1 MKERWR
7 ILSLVLNKS
16 NKIFLCSNTKI
27 EVSNKV
33 DIILSPEFYWVRIF
47 DIPVKNITQ
56 AKHVF
61 PTLFEDILD
70 NVSDLSYQAIKIEE
84 NKYLCFAYINKKI
97 YEAIKNSGIN
107 LSYVNS
113 VYFAQNECKS
123 FKQFTVEDKSF
134 LYTQDDV
141 LVKVPN
147 GILSENIDLNENLHH
162 INLSNNKVDIK
173 LYNNFLSS
181 KQIYSIVAISLFISI
196 INFAKVYDYKNSVL
210 ILDEKIEL
218 EKEKSNLPSSIIQ
231 VDSIISKYKN
241 ISDQEIKKREVLSYL
256 LENSNFKL
264 DNISLEK
271 DILTI
276 VYQNSDKTK
285 VEEYINKKYKIIS
298 SQVENL
304 DLYIRIKI

>member
-1 MKERWR
+1 M
-7 ILSLVLNKS
+7 
-16 NKIFLCSNTKI
+16 IFLCSNTKI
-27 EVSNKV
+27 EVSHKV

-47 DIPVKNITQ
+47 NIPVKNITQ
-56 AKHVF
+56 ARHVF

-70 NVSDLSYQAIKIEE
+70 NVSDLSYQAIKLDE

-107 LSYVNS
+107 LSLVNS
-113 VYFAQNECKS
+113 VYFAQNECKE
-123 FKQFTVEDKSF
+123 FRQFMVEDKSF
-134 LYTQDDV
+134 LYTDDDI

-147 GILSENIDLNENLHH
+147 GILNENINLNENLHH
-162 INLSNNKVDIK
+162 LNLSNNKVDIK

-181 KQIYSIVAISLFISI
+181 KQIYLILAVSLLFSI
-196 INFAKVYDYKNSVL
+196 INFTKIYDYKNSISL
-210 ILDEKIEL
+210 LDEKIEL
-218 EKEKSNLPSSIIQ
+218 EKQKSNLPSSMIQ

-241 ISDQEIKKREVLSYL
+241 IADQEIRKREIISYL
-256 LENSNFKL
+256 LENSSFKL

-271 DILTI
+271 DILTL

-285 VEEYINKKYKIIS
+285 VEEYINKRYKIIS
-298 SQVENL
+298 SKVENL

>member
-1 MKERWR
+1 M
-7 ILSLVLNKS
+7 SLVLNKS
-16 NKIFLCSNTKI
+16 NIIFLCSDTKI
-27 EVSNKV
+27 EVSYKV

-47 DIPVKNITQ
+47 NIPVKNITQ
-56 AKHVF
+56 ARHVF

-70 NVSDLSYQAIKIEE
+70 NVSDLSYQAIKLDE

-107 LSYVNS
+107 LSLVNS
-113 VYFAQNECKS
+113 VYFAQNECKE
-123 FKQFTVEDKSF
+123 FRQFMVEDKSF
-134 LYTQDDV
+134 LYTDDDI

-147 GILSENIDLNENLHH
+147 GILNENINLNENLHH
-162 INLSNNKVDIK
+162 LNLSNNKVDIK

-181 KQIYSIVAISLFISI
+181 KQIYLILAVSLLFSI
-196 INFAKVYDYKNSVL
+196 INFTKIYDYKNSISL
-210 ILDEKIEL
+210 LDEKIEL
-218 EKEKSNLPSSIIQ
+218 EKQKSNLPSSMIQ
-231 VDSIISKYKN
+231 VDSIITKYKN
-241 ISDQEIKKREVLSYL
+241 IADEEIKKREIISYL
-256 LENSNFKL
+256 LENSSFKL

-271 DILTI
+271 DILTL

-298 SQVENL
+298 SKVENL

>member
-1 MKERWR
+1 M
-7 ILSLVLNKS
+7 SLVLNKS
-16 NKIFLCSNTKI
+16 NMIFLCSNTKI
-27 EVSNKV
+27 EVSHKV

-47 DIPVKNITQ
+47 NIPVKNITQ
-56 AKHVF
+56 ARHVF

-70 NVSDLSYQAIKIEE
+70 NVSDLSYQAIKLDE

-107 LSYVNS
+107 LSLVNS
-113 VYFAQNECKS
+113 VYFAQNECKE
-123 FKQFTVEDKSF
+123 FRQFMVEDKSF
-134 LYTQDDV
+134 LYTDDDI

-147 GILSENIDLNENLHH
+147 GILNENINLNENLHH

-181 KQIYSIVAISLFISI
+181 KQIYLILVVSLLFSI
-196 INFAKVYDYKNSVL
+196 INFTKIYDYKNSISL
-210 ILDEKIEL
+210 LDEKIEL
-218 EKEKSNLPSSIIQ
+218 EKQKSNLPSSMIQ

-241 ISDQEIKKREVLSYL
+241 IADQEIRKREIISYL
-256 LENSNFKL
+256 LENSSFKL

-271 DILTI
+271 DILTL

-298 SQVENL
+298 SKVENL

>member
-1 MKERWR
+1 M
-7 ILSLVLNKS
+7 SLVLNKS
-16 NKIFLCSNTKI
+16 NIIFLCSDTKI
-27 EVSNKV
+27 EVSHKV

-56 AKHVF
+56 ARHVF

-70 NVSDLSYQAIKIEE
+70 NVTDLSYQAIKLDE

-107 LSYVNS
+107 LSFVNS
-113 VYFAQNECKS
+113 VYFAQNECRN

-134 LYTQDDV
+134 LYTHDDI

-147 GILSENIDLNENLHH
+147 GILSEDIDLNKNQDQ

-173 LYNNFLSS
+173 LYNNILSS
-181 KQIYSIVAISLFISI
+181 KQIYLIVAVSLLVSI
-196 INFAKVYDYKNSVL
+196 INFAKIYDYKNSISL
-210 ILDEKIEL
+210 LDEKIGL
-218 EKEKSNLPSSIIQ
+218 EKEKSNLPSSMIQ
-231 VDSIISKYKN
+231 VDSIINKYKS

-256 LENSNFKL
+256 LGNSNFKV

-271 DILTI
+271 DILTL

-298 SQVENL
+298 SKIENL

>member
-1 MKERWR
+1 M
-7 ILSLVLNKS
+7 
-16 NKIFLCSNTKI
+16 IFLCSDTKI
-27 EVSNKV
+27 EVSHKV

-47 DIPVKNITQ
+47 NIPVKNITQ
-56 AKHVF
+56 ARHVF

-70 NVSDLSYQAIKIEE
+70 NVSDLSYQAIKLDE

-107 LSYVNS
+107 LSLVNS
-113 VYFAQNECKS
+113 VYFAQNECKE
-123 FKQFTVEDKSF
+123 FRQFMVEDKSF
-134 LYTQDDV
+134 LYTDDDI

-147 GILSENIDLNENLHH
+147 GILNENINLNENLHH
-162 INLSNNKVDIK
+162 INISNNKVDIK

-181 KQIYSIVAISLFISI
+181 KQIYLILAVSLLFSI
-196 INFAKVYDYKNSVL
+196 INFTKIYDYKNSISL
-210 ILDEKIEL
+210 LDEKIEL
-218 EKEKSNLPSSIIQ
+218 EKQKSNLPSSMIQ

-241 ISDQEIKKREVLSYL
+241 IADQEIRKREIISYL
-256 LENSNFKL
+256 LENSSFKL

-271 DILTI
+271 DILTL

-298 SQVENL
+298 SKVENL

>member
-1 MKERWR
+1 M
-7 ILSLVLNKS
+7 
-16 NKIFLCSNTKI
+16 IFLCSNTKI
-27 EVSNKV
+27 EVSHKV

-47 DIPVKNITQ
+47 NIPVKNITQ
-56 AKHVF
+56 ARHVF

-70 NVSDLSYQAIKIEE
+70 NVSDLSYQAIKLDE

-107 LSYVNS
+107 LYLVNS
-113 VYFAQNECKS
+113 VYFAQNECKE
-123 FKQFTVEDKSF
+123 FRQFMVEDKSF
-134 LYTQDDV
+134 LYTDDDI

-147 GILSENIDLNENLHH
+147 GILNENINLNENLHH

-181 KQIYSIVAISLFISI
+181 KQIYLILAVSLLFSI
-196 INFAKVYDYKNSVL
+196 INFTKIYDYKNSISL
-210 ILDEKIEL
+210 LDEKIEL
-218 EKEKSNLPSSIIQ
+218 EKQKSNLPSSMIQ

-241 ISDQEIKKREVLSYL
+241 IADQEIRKREIISYL
-256 LENSNFKL
+256 LENSSFKL

-271 DILTI
+271 DILTL

-298 SQVENL
+298 SKVENL

>member
-1 MKERWR
+1 M
-7 ILSLVLNKS
+7 
-16 NKIFLCSNTKI
+16 IFLCSDTKI
-27 EVSNKV
+27 EVSHKV

-47 DIPVKNITQ
+47 NIPVKNITQ
-56 AKHVF
+56 ARHVF

-70 NVSDLSYQAIKIEE
+70 NVSDLSYQAIKLDE

-107 LSYVNS
+107 LSLVNS
-113 VYFAQNECKS
+113 VYFAQNECKE
-123 FKQFTVEDKSF
+123 FRQFMVEDKSF
-134 LYTQDDV
+134 LYTDDDI

-147 GILSENIDLNENLHH
+147 GILNENINLNENLHH
-162 INLSNNKVDIK
+162 LNLSNNKVDIK

-181 KQIYSIVAISLFISI
+181 KQIYLILAVSLLFSI
-196 INFAKVYDYKNSVL
+196 INFTKIYDYKNSISL
-210 ILDEKIEL
+210 LDEKIEL
-218 EKEKSNLPSSIIQ
+218 EKQKSNLPSSMIQ

-241 ISDQEIKKREVLSYL
+241 IADQEIKKREIISYL
-256 LENSNFKL
+256 LENSSFKL

-271 DILTI
+271 DILTL

-298 SQVENL
+298 SKVENL

>member
-1 MKERWR
+1 M
-7 ILSLVLNKS
+7 
-16 NKIFLCSNTKI
+16 IFLCSNTKI
-27 EVSNKV
+27 EVSHKV

-47 DIPVKNITQ
+47 NIPVKNITQ
-56 AKHVF
+56 ARHVF

-70 NVSDLSYQAIKIEE
+70 NVSDLSYQAIKLDE

-107 LSYVNS
+107 LSLVNS
-113 VYFAQNECKS
+113 VYFAQNECKE
-123 FKQFTVEDKSF
+123 FRQFMVEDKSF
-134 LYTQDDV
+134 LYTDDDI

-147 GILSENIDLNENLHH
+147 GILNENINLNENLHH

-181 KQIYSIVAISLFISI
+181 KQIYLILAVSLLFSI
-196 INFAKVYDYKNSVL
+196 INFTKIYDYKNSISL
-210 ILDEKIEL
+210 LDEKIEL
-218 EKEKSNLPSSIIQ
+218 EKQKSNLPSSMIQ

-241 ISDQEIKKREVLSYL
+241 IADQEIRKREIISYL
-256 LENSNFKL
+256 LENSSFKL

-271 DILTI
+271 DILTL

-298 SQVENL
+298 SKVENL

>member
-1 MKERWR
+1 M
-7 ILSLVLNKS
+7 SLVLNKS

-70 NVSDLSYQAIKIEE
+70 NVSDLSYQAIKLDE

-107 LSYVNS
+107 LSLVNS
-113 VYFAQNECKS
+113 VYFAQNECKE
-123 FKQFTVEDKSF
+123 FRQFMVEDKSF
-134 LYTQDDV
+134 LYTDDDI

-147 GILSENIDLNENLHH
+147 GILNENINLNENLHH
-162 INLSNNKVDIK
+162 LNLSNNKVDIK

-181 KQIYSIVAISLFISI
+181 KQIYLILAVSLLFSI
-196 INFAKVYDYKNSVL
+196 INFTKIYDYKNSISL
-210 ILDEKIEL
+210 LDEKIEL
-218 EKEKSNLPSSIIQ
+218 EKQKSNLPSSMIQ

-241 ISDQEIKKREVLSYL
+241 IADQEIRKREIISYL
-256 LENSNFKL
+256 LENSSFKL

-271 DILTI
+271 DILTL

-285 VEEYINKKYKIIS
+285 VEEYINKRYKIIS
-298 SQVENL
+298 SKVENL

>member
-1 MKERWR
+1 M
-7 ILSLVLNKS
+7 
-16 NKIFLCSNTKI
+16 IFLCSNTKI
-27 EVSNKV
+27 EVSHKV

-47 DIPVKNITQ
+47 NIPVKNITQ
-56 AKHVF
+56 ARHVF

-70 NVSDLSYQAIKIEE
+70 NVSDLSYQAIKLDE

-107 LSYVNS
+107 LSLVNS
-113 VYFAQNECKS
+113 VYFAQNECKE
-123 FKQFTVEDKSF
+123 FRQFIVEDKSF
-134 LYTQDDV
+134 LYTDDDI

-147 GILSENIDLNENLHH
+147 GILNENINLNENLHH

-181 KQIYSIVAISLFISI
+181 KQIYLILAVSLLFSI
-196 INFAKVYDYKNSVL
+196 INFTKIYDYKNSISL
-210 ILDEKIEL
+210 LDEKIEL
-218 EKEKSNLPSSIIQ
+218 EKQKSNLPSSMIQ

-241 ISDQEIKKREVLSYL
+241 IADQEIRKREIISYL
-256 LENSNFKL
+256 LENSSFKL

-271 DILTI
+271 DILTL

-298 SQVENL
+298 SKVENL

>member
-1 MKERWR
+1 M
-7 ILSLVLNKS
+7 
-16 NKIFLCSNTKI
+16 IFLCSNTKI
-27 EVSNKV
+27 EVSHKV

-47 DIPVKNITQ
+47 NIPVKNITQ
-56 AKHVF
+56 ARHVF

-70 NVSDLSYQAIKIEE
+70 NVSDLSYQAIKLDE

-107 LSYVNS
+107 LSLVNS
-113 VYFAQNECKS
+113 VYFAQNECKE
-123 FKQFTVEDKSF
+123 FRQFIVEDKSF
-134 LYTQDDV
+134 LYTDDDI

-147 GILSENIDLNENLHH
+147 GILNENINLNENLHH

-181 KQIYSIVAISLFISI
+181 KQIYLILAVSLLFSI
-196 INFAKVYDYKNSVL
+196 INFTKIYDYKNSISL
-210 ILDEKIEL
+210 LDEKIEL
-218 EKEKSNLPSSIIQ
+218 EKQKSNLPSSMIQ

-241 ISDQEIKKREVLSYL
+241 IADQEIRKREIISYL
-256 LENSNFKL
+256 LENSSFKL

-271 DILTI
+271 DILTL

-285 VEEYINKKYKIIS
+285 VEEYINKRYKIIS
-298 SQVENL
+298 SKVENL

>member
-1 MKERWR
+1 M
-7 ILSLVLNKS
+7 
-16 NKIFLCSNTKI
+16 IFLCSNTKI
-27 EVSNKV
+27 EVSHKV

-47 DIPVKNITQ
+47 NIPVKNITQ
-56 AKHVF
+56 ARHVF

-70 NVSDLSYQAIKIEE
+70 NVSDLSYQAIKLDE

-107 LSYVNS
+107 LSLVNS
-113 VYFAQNECKS
+113 VYFAQNECKE
-123 FKQFTVEDKSF
+123 FRQFMVEDKSF
-134 LYTQDDV
+134 LYTDDDI

-147 GILSENIDLNENLHH
+147 GILNENINLNENLHH

-181 KQIYSIVAISLFISI
+181 KQIYLILAVSLLFSI
-196 INFAKVYDYKNSVL
+196 INFTKIYDYKNSISL
-210 ILDEKIEL
+210 LDEKIEL
-218 EKEKSNLPSSIIQ
+218 EKQKSNLPSSMIQ

-241 ISDQEIKKREVLSYL
+241 IADQEIRKREIISYL
-256 LENSNFKL
+256 LENSSFKL

-271 DILTI
+271 DILTL

-285 VEEYINKKYKIIS
+285 VEEYINKRYKIIS
-298 SQVENL
+298 SKVENL

>member
-1 MKERWR
+1 M
-7 ILSLVLNKS
+7 SLVLNKS
-16 NKIFLCSNTKI
+16 NIIFLCSDTKI
-27 EVSNKV
+27 EVSHKV

-56 AKHVF
+56 ARHVF

-70 NVSDLSYQAIKIEE
+70 NVTDFSYQAIKLDE

-107 LSYVNS
+107 LSFVNS
-113 VYFAQNECKS
+113 VYFAQNECRN

-134 LYTQDDV
+134 LYTHDDI

-147 GILSENIDLNENLHH
+147 GILSEDIDLNKNQDQ
-162 INLSNNKVDIK
+162 INLSNNKIDIK
-173 LYNNFLSS
+173 LYNNILSS
-181 KQIYSIVAISLFISI
+181 KQIYLIVAVSLLVSI
-196 INFAKVYDYKNSVL
+196 INFAKIYDYKNSISL
-210 ILDEKIEL
+210 LDEKIGL
-218 EKEKSNLPSSIIQ
+218 EKEKSNLPSSMIQ
-231 VDSIISKYKN
+231 VDSIINKYKS

-256 LENSNFKL
+256 LGNSNFKV

-271 DILTI
+271 DILTL

-298 SQVENL
+298 SKIENL